1 MSNNDVCVG
10 QYSGTLFKLAIS
22 HSEITLCRSGILHS
36 LHQLKACTWPV
47 RLDQLNFFYSL
58 HSKLLPCM
66 NDRSTLIIECIMQIY
81 SGQLSV
87 MQALKYSIIDF
98 TPQFLVGTTHTARL
112 NPYCYVTGVT
122 RNNSTSPVY
131 SYNYMSNLYNAI

>member
-22 HSEITLCRSGILHS
+22 HSEKLYVGQESYIG
-36 LHQLKACTWPV
+36 LHQLKACTWPI

-58 HSKLLPCM
+58 HSKLLSCM
-66 NDRSTLIIECIMQIY
+66 NDRSTLIIDCIMQIY

-87 MQALKYSIIDF
+87 MQALKYSIINF

-112 NPYCYVTGVT
+112 NPYCYITGVT
-122 RNNSTSPVY
+122 RNNSTSPCIQ
-131 SYNYMSNLYNAI
+131 L